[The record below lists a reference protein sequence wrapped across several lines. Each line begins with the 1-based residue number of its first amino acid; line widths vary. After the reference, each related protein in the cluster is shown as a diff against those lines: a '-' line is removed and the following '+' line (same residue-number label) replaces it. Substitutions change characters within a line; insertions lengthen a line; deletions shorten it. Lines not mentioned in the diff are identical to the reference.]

1 MFLDSIIIYQ
11 IVIIPVFAAVSAQI
25 IKFLIRSSSR
35 HFSFKDMVAYSGM
48 PSGHSALVVSL
59 AATIGLS
66 EGFDTAAFAISLILA
81 VIVIRDA
88 LGIRQYLGQHG
99 HILNILVQDLKN
111 DEVLEH
117 SYPHLLERIGH
128 TPLQAL
134 AGSLLGLAI
143 SLAGYWLLN

>member
-1 MFLDSIIIYQ
+1 MELIITYQ
-11 IVIIPVFAAVSAQI
+11 IALIPISAAAIAQVLKYLINSA
-25 IKFLIRSSSR
+25 RGR
-35 HFSFKDMVAYSGM
+35 FSLKDMVAYSGM

-66 EGFDTAAFAISLILA
+66 DGFDTSAFAISLILA
-81 VIVIRDA
+81 IIVIRDA
-88 LGIRQYLGQHG
+88 LGIRRYLGQHG

-128 TPLQAL
+128 TPLQAI
-134 AGSLLGLAI
+134 AGGSLGLAI
-143 SLAGYWLLN
+143 SLIGYWILH